1 MVLTDGDDI
10 RAGKID
16 EELLIFDVSD
26 DELERAAPI
35 HYRWGSL
42 LGNAH
47 RQLRLPRMKARKSFA

>member
-42 LGNAH
+42 LGNAE
-47 RQLRLPRMKARKSFA
+47 PAIIGNCDCPV